1 MTEYFQKV
9 LNAKSYT
16 MEEHRENGKQQEQT
30 INREVDD
37 DRISREELVEVINEL
52 KLDKHQATTKLQQN
66 WSDIWGKTI
75 ITEV

>member
-1 MTEYFQKV
+1 
-9 LNAKSYT
+9 

-66 WSDIWGKTI
+66 
-75 ITEV
+75 